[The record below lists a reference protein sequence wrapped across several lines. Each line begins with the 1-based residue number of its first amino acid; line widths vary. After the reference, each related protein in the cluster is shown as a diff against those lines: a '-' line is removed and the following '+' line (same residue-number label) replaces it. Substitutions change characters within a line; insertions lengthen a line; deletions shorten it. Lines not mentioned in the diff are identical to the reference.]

1 MLELNFN
8 KLVVVHK
15 ELFKDELVSLKAS
28 SISGVVFET
37 HAAGMNSTFLIN
49 KLKNGNYA
57 ASIVFG
63 NLYKGQV
70 CPFNMIV
77 GSIEVIIKS
86 INVWQINRLKMITA
100 HTD

>member
-15 ELFKDELVSLKAS
+15 ELFKDELVSLKTS
-28 SISGVVFET
+28 SLNGAIFET
-37 HAAGMNSTFLIN
+37 HANDMNSTFLIN
-49 KLKNGNYA
+49 KLKNGKYV

-63 NLYKGQV
+63 NMYKDQL

-77 GSIEVIIKS
+77 GSIDVIIKS
-86 INVWQINRLKMITA
+86 INLWQINRLKTISSA
-100 HTD
+100 S

>member
-49 KLKNGNYA
+49 KLKNGN
-57 ASIVFG
+57 
-63 NLYKGQV
+63 
-70 CPFNMIV
+70 
-77 GSIEVIIKS
+77 
-86 INVWQINRLKMITA
+86 
-100 HTD
+100 

>member
-37 HAAGMNSTFLIN
+37 HAAGMNFLPQYPLGI
-49 KLKNGNYA
+49 K
-57 ASIVFG
+57 
-63 NLYKGQV
+63 KGFKIQ
-70 CPFNMIV
+70 PA
-77 GSIEVIIKS
+77 G
-86 INVWQINRLKMITA
+86 
-100 HTD
+100 